1 MHCAFD
7 VLCRTRC
14 FAPTFPMS
22 PDNPQ
27 FLVVG
32 EILKPFGYRGEVKV
46 RVISDYPKHFLKHK
60 TVYLGTPPRA
70 FQVERARF
78 HANYILMKFAGY
90 DSDTSVAKLR
100 GEIVHIPVEAAAK
113 LKKNQYYHHQIIGL
127 NVVTTNGETLGAVA
141 EILETGAND
150 VYLVRTPDSKEI
162 LVPAIKSVVKK
173 IDLDTKTL
181 TVELMPGLIE

>member
-7 VLCRTRC
+7 RKRRTRC

-22 PDNPQ
+22 DDNPQ

-32 EILKPFGYRGEVKV
+32 EILKPFGYRGEVKIKV
-46 RVISDYPKHFLKHK
+46 LSDYPKSLLKHK
-60 TVYLGTPPRA
+60 IVYLGSPPRA
-70 FQVERARF
+70 FPVESARF
-78 HANYILMKFAGY
+78 HANYVLMKFTGY

-100 GEIVHIPVEAAAK
+100 GEIVHIPVEEAAK

-127 NVVTTNGETLGAVA
+127 NVVTTTGETLGGVA

-150 VYLVRTPDSKEI
+150 VYLVRTPEGKEI
-162 LVPAIKSVVKK
+162 LLPAIKSVIKK
-173 IDLDTKTL
+173 IDLDAKTL
-181 TVELMPGLIE
+181 TIELMPGLVE